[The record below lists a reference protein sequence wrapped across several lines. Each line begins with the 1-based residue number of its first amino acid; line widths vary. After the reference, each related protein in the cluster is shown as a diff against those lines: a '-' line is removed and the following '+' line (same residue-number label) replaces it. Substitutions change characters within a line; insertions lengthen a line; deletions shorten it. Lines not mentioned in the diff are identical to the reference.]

1 MVNLVLEREHLQE
14 SEEDLQ
20 GGWHTEGSLKLL
32 PGWDT
37 YLDCIIICNIY
48 HICMFSFITIY
59 HI

>member
-48 HICMFSFITIY
+48 YIY
-59 HI
+59 ACILLS